1 MQKLGRYEILAELG
15 RGAMGTVF
23 QARDPKI
30 DRTVAIK
37 TISVKAANAAE
48 EAEYLQRFFREAQ
61 AAGKLAHPGIVTVF
75 DVGDDEGTKTPYIVM
90 EYIPGS
96 TMDAIAKHGAVV
108 PATALELVQQVA
120 EALHYA
126 HAQGIV
132 HRDIKPANVI
142 VTEDGRAKVMD
153 FGVAKLTSTEYTVAG
168 QVLGTPSYMSPEQL
182 TGDGLDGRS
191 DLFSLGIVLYLLLTG
206 TKPFTGESVSEITY
220 KVVNKDPA
228 PATQLNSAL
237 TPDADY
243 VLGRALAKSPANRYQ
258 TGSEFA
264 QDLQDLRNAVAPR
277 SRSKSLAAKAAA
289 ATAPIA
295 ERTVQQPP
303 SSDRTVAVVAHSDH
317 TLPMGSTASPQQR
330 LRKHLLP
337 WWSAHSWKF
346 RAAVSL
352 APLALAA
359 AVLFFLAPH
368 SADQAKTTVTDV
380 LSPAASSVV
389 QPASQGTA
397 ILRVRGTHP
406 FHHGE
411 MNIYVDG
418 DPVRKIPLRGAGIRK
433 KYFMFKEPVA
443 GRFDETL
450 SVSTGDH
457 KVRVQVTNGEEY
469 DQSQEI
475 EGDFNPNLPKT
486 LRVSVHLHSLTIEW
500 M

>member
-1 MQKLGRYEILAELG
+1 MQKLGRYEVLVELG

-75 DVGDDEGTKTPYIVM
+75 DVGDDEDTKTPYIVM
-90 EYIPGS
+90 EYIPGA
-96 TMDAIAKHGAVV
+96 TLDAMARLGAVA
-108 PATALELVQQVA
+108 PTTALELVQQVA

-142 VTEDGRAKVMD
+142 VTEDGRAKIMD
-153 FGVAKLTSTEYTVAG
+153 FGVAKLTSTEFTVAG

-182 TGDGLDGRS
+182 TGDALDGRS

-206 TKPFTGESVSEITY
+206 SKPFTGESVSEITY

-237 TPDADY
+237 TAEIDY
-243 VLGRALAKSPANRYQ
+243 VLSRALAKSPASRYQ
-258 TGSEFA
+258 SGAEFA

-277 SRSKSLAAKAAA
+277 SKSLAAKAAA
-289 ATAPIA
+289 VAGTSPIA
-295 ERTVQQPP
+295 DRTVRA
-303 SSDRTVAVVAHSDH
+303 DRTVALVAHTDH
-317 TLPMGSTASPQQR
+317 TLPMGSTASPKAR
-330 LRKHLLP
+330 LHKNFLT
-337 WWSAHSWKF
+337 WWKSHGWKV

-352 APLALAA
+352 APLLL
-359 AVLFFLAPH
+359 AVLLFMVLAPRPAEQVISN
-368 SADQAKTTVTDV
+368 SASI
-380 LSPAASSVV
+380 LSPAPV
-389 QPASQGTA
+389 GTA
-397 ILRVRGTHP
+397 VLRVRGTHP

-411 MNIYVDG
+411 LSLFVDG
-418 DPVRKIPLRGAGIRK
+418 KLIKTIPLRGAGIRK
-433 KYFMFKEPVA
+433 KYFMIKEAVA

-457 KVRVQVTNGEEY
+457 KVRIQVTNGEEY

-475 EGDFNPNLPKT
+475 EGEFSPNLPKT
-486 LRVSVHLHSLTIEW
+486 LHVAVHLHELQIEW